1 MLVTFNLF
9 VAYVVSK
16 YEQLKSAQATQEG
29 IDEYSDDFNDAFM
42 VRAREVFDTVD
53 ADKSGA
59 IEESELR
66 HALTL
71 LGKTATDEEL
81 KSLLREA
88 DTDGS
93 GKIEFDVRRSLVF
106 ACLLT
111 LMTSLVRC
119 RAPGVHGD
127 AQPSIT
133 QHVFLAHAGTWCDGY
148 ARVSSLVGPARV
160 GAELSWAEL
169 CCAAEL

>member
-111 LMTSLVRC
+111 LNQDFPCTLSGARSSRRC
-119 RAPGVHGD
+119 STIG
-127 AQPSIT
+127 
-133 QHVFLAHAGTWCDGY
+133 HATRFSRSCGNM
-148 ARVSSLVGPARV
+148 V
-160 GAELSWAEL
+160 
-169 CCAAEL
+169 

>member
-93 GKIEFDVRRSLVF
+93 GKIEFDVRRSLF
-106 ACLLT
+106 
-111 LMTSLVRC
+111 S
-119 RAPGVHGD
+119 
-127 AQPSIT
+127 
-133 QHVFLAHAGTWCDGY
+133 
-148 ARVSSLVGPARV
+148 RV
-160 GAELSWAEL
+160 
-169 CCAAEL
+169 C